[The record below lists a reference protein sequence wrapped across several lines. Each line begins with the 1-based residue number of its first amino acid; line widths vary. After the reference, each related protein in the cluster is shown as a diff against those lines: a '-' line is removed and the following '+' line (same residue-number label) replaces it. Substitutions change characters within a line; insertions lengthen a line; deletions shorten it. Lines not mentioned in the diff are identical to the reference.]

1 MDWTIR
7 RSASFRKQAKR
18 LPRPVVARIDD
29 KLENTLAKT
38 PVPQI
43 RLKGVQGFDGLWS
56 YRVGEY
62 RVLCRVYDEERVIVP
77 VYAAHRSVVYG
88 RIPVGRAH
96 PPIDEI
102 KDEPTLS
109 RLQWAQISPTNS

>member
-18 LPRPVVARIDD
+18 LPRPVVDRIDD

-62 RVLCRVYDEERVIVP
+62 RVLCRVYDEERVIVA
-77 VYAAHRSVVYG
+77 VYVAHRSVVYG

-96 PPIDEI
+96 PLIDEI

>member
-7 RSASFRKQAKR
+7 RSANFHKHAKR

-29 KLENTLAKT
+29 KLQNTLAKMPT
-38 PVPQI
+38 PQI
-43 RLKGVQGFDGLWS
+43 RLKGVEGFDGLWS

-62 RVLCRVYDEERVIVP
+62 RVLCRVYDDERVIVA
-77 VYAAHRSVVYG
+77 VHVAHRSVVYD

-102 KDEPTLS
+102 KDEPTAL
-109 RLQWAQISPTNS
+109 RIQWA